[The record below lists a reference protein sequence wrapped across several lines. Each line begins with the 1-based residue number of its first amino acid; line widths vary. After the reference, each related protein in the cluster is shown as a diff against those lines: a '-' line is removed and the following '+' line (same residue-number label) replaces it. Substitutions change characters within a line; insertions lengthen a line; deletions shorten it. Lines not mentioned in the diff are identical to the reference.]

1 MKQFTFDQAVAALG
15 NGDLVVFATETVF
28 GLGADAGDDA
38 AVAKIYAVK
47 ERPRFNPLIVH
58 VGDTAHAARLAVWNA
73 RAQAL
78 AETFWP
84 GPLTLVLPRHEGAK
98 VSPIVTAGARTI
110 AVRCPG
116 AAQARALAACL
127 PQGIAAPSANKSGL
141 LSPSRAAHVR
151 LGDEPDLGIL
161 AGQEPTVGL
170 ESTVV
175 DLSQSSA
182 RILRH
187 GGIVQHQIE
196 AVIGEVQ
203 SQEAQLDAHTEDL
216 GDAQVRSPGQ
226 LRRHYA
232 PPIPLLLNRRSAA
245 PGQALLAFGPSVPPA
260 PLVYN
265 LSATGDLVAAAA
277 RLFEGLHVLS
287 GSGACAIAAMP
298 IPEEGMGVAINDR
311 LRRGAIP

>member
-1 MKQFTFDQAVAALG
+1 MKQFTFDQAVAALAK
-15 NGDLVVFATETVF
+15 GDLVVFATETVF
-28 GLGADAGDDA
+28 GLGADAGNDA

-47 ERPRFNPLIVH
+47 GRPKFNPLIVH
-58 VGDTAHAARLAVWNA
+58 VGHMAHAARLAVWNA

-78 AETFWP
+78 AEAFWP
-84 GPLTLVLPRHEGAK
+84 GPLTLVLPRREGAK

-141 LSPSRAAHVR
+141 LSPSRAEHVR
-151 LGDEPDLGIL
+151 LGDQPDLGIL

-175 DLSQSSA
+175 DLSQPRA
-182 RILRH
+182 QILRH
-187 GGIVQHQIE
+187 GGIVQRQIE
-196 AVIGEVQ
+196 AVIGQVQDPEVH
-203 SQEAQLDAHTEDL
+203 LEDL
-216 GDAQVRSPGQ
+216 SDEQVRSPGQ

-232 PPIPLLLNRRSAA
+232 PPIPLLLNRRSAD

-287 GSGACAIAAMP
+287 GSGADAIAAMP
-298 IPEEGMGVAINDR
+298 IPETGMGAAINDR
-311 LRRGAIP
+311 LRRGAVP